1 MQMALFKVN
10 AARFNSDG
18 KLEAVRGYETNGLTD
33 SRAGN
38 ERAFSV
44 SEVLELTGQGN
55 AFYVTLTTAHG
66 RVSAG
71 LILPD
76 GNGSLRKEF
85 GGEESCMSDLPA
97 F

>member
-1 MQMALFKVN
+1 MALFKVN

-18 KLEAVRGYETNGLTD
+18 KLEAVRGYETNGLTH
-33 SRAGN
+33 SKAGD

-44 SEVLELTGQGN
+44 NEVLELTGQGN
-55 AFYVTLTTAHG
+55 AFYMTYSTAHG
-66 RVSAG
+66 RVSDD

-76 GNGSLRKEF
+76 GNGSLRKGF
-85 GGEESCMSDLPA
+85 GGEESGMSDLPD

>member
-1 MQMALFKVN
+1 MALFKVN
-10 AARFNSDG
+10 AARFDSDG
-18 KLEAVRGYETNGLTD
+18 KLEAVRGYETNGLTNY
-33 SRAGN
+33 RAGN

-55 AFYVTLTTAHG
+55 AFYVTHSTAHG
-66 RVSAG
+66 RISDG

-76 GNGSLRKEF
+76 GNGSLRKEI
-85 GGEESCMSDLPA
+85 GGEESNMSELPP